1 MTFNGAIA
9 GIQENR
15 NTSRHSGDGKKKSR
29 NCGFDEKRERV
40 STIALPLLG
49 GVRAAA
55 RRPGH
60 LPSRDPPRSSS
71 IAARIRLLPQ
81 RRFFLSGSLV
91 VLPAPGAMRLE
102 FGSCILLAFDCLP
115 KDSICRRQESIPY
128 QLKPPIKQD
137 RSVSAQRIP

>member
-1 MTFNGAIA
+1 MTANGAIA
-9 GIQENR
+9 EIQENR

-60 LPSRDPPRSSS
+60 LPSRDPPRPSS

-91 VLPAPGAMRLE
+91 VPPAPWRHAPGVQVLHPARFRLPAER
-102 FGSCILLAFDCLP
+102 FDMP
-115 KDSICRRQESIPY
+115 TAGIDSI
-128 QLKPPIKQD
+128 
-137 RSVSAQRIP
+137 SVEVTD

>member
-60 LPSRDPPRSSS
+60 LPSRDPPRPS
-71 IAARIRLLPQ
+71 
-81 RRFFLSGSLV
+81 RRESGSCPSAVSLRFSRCSAS
-91 VLPAPGAMRLE
+91 PPGAMRLE
-102 FGSCILLAFDCLP
+102 FGSCILLAFDCLS
-115 KDSICRRQESIPY
+115 KDSISPRRESIPY

>member
-1 MTFNGAIA
+1 MTANGAIA
-9 GIQENR
+9 EIQENR

-60 LPSRDPPRSSS
+60 LPSRDPPRPSSV
-71 IAARIRLLPQ
+71 AARIRLLPQ
-81 RRFFLSGSLV
+81 RRFSQVLSLFCQP
-91 VLPAPGAMRLE
+91 PAPCAWSSGPA
-102 FGSCILLAFDCLP
+102 SCSL
-115 KDSICRRQESIPY
+115 SIACRKIRYADGRNRFHIS
-128 QLKPPIKQD
+128 
-137 RSVSAQRIP
+137 

>member
-1 MTFNGAIA
+1 MTANGAIA
-9 GIQENR
+9 EIQENR

-60 LPSRDPPRSSS
+60 LPSRDPPRPSSV
-71 IAARIRLLPQ
+71 AARIRLLPQ
-81 RRFFLSGSLV
+81 RCFSQVLSLFRQ
-91 VLPAPGAMRLE
+91 PPGAMRLE